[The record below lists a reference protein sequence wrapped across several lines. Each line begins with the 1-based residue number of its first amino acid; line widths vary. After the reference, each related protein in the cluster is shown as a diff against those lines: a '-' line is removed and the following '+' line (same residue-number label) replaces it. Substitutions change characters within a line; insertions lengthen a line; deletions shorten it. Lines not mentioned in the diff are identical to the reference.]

1 MTSPSRAVSLWL
13 VAGILVLVTVA
24 VVAVIAFV
32 PPQQQEVAVD
42 GVVTFS
48 VAEPSTVKPDS
59 SFEWRGQP
67 TDPKKIIISELG
79 IDGFIQNVG
88 IDQNNQVAVP
98 TNTHIAGWFVDSVLP
113 GEKGLSIIDG
123 HIDVREGSPPAL
135 FQNLQNVTLSDE
147 VTITFGDDSTKRFRV
162 LQVKTVPLDE
172 AADILFSSLPGVER
186 QLNLI
191 TCSGSYDETVETFSQ
206 RVIVSTELVVE

>member
-1 MTSPSRAVSLWL
+1 MTRQSRTTSLWL
-13 VAGILVLVTVA
+13 IGASLVLATV
-24 VVAVIAFV
+24 VIVALIAFI
-32 PPQQQEVAVD
+32 PPQKQEGAVD

-59 SFEWRGQP
+59 SFVWRGSP
-67 TDPKKIIISELG
+67 TDPKKIVISDLG
-79 IDGFIQNVG
+79 ADGFIQNVG

-123 HIDVREGSPPAL
+123 HIDLRDGSPPAL
-135 FQNLQNVTLSDE
+135 FQNLQNVTLGDKVS
-147 VTITFGDDSTKRFRV
+147 ITFGDDSSKQFRV
-162 LQVKTVPLDE
+162 VQVKTVPLNE